1 MKQQKH
7 RLPVDHYILHM
18 NHDQTIDVDLRHIAH
33 VIDSCWRDAPCLQIL
48 NEFTC
53 PLSCCCHLALSQH
66 ASTVLSVA
74 WIRSSA
80 EDHAWAWS
88 LDMPSHVES

>member
-48 NEFTC
+48 NEFYVPAFVLLPLGPESTC
-53 PLSCCCHLALSQH
+53 FYRIIRCLDPVQCGGPCLGLVIGH
-66 ASTVLSVA
+66 A
-74 WIRSSA
+74 
-80 EDHAWAWS
+80 
-88 LDMPSHVES
+88 